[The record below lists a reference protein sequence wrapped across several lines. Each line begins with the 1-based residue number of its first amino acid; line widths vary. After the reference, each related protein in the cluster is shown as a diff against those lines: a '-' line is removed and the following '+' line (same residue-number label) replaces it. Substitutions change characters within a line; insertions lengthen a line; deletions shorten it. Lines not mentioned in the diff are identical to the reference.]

1 MTALIMW
8 IAQSIG
14 RSIDLLP
21 IRNQLNEGRTQ
32 LAQFGERVA
41 ALQHELQQA
50 ENTRADAEGQLKQ
63 ASVVLSEK
71 SESEQHL
78 LDTLGKLN
86 AERQALSDRFAT
98 LQRQFSAADGERTEL
113 AKNSDRLDRERSV
126 LKKTL
131 DRVERLRVT
140 AEDSSAR
147 GTIERGQLEL
157 ALRRLDD
164 ENKARTPL
172 LLL

>member
-8 IAQSIG
+8 IARSIA
-14 RSIDLLP
+14 RSIDLILN
-21 IRNQLNEGRTQ
+21 RNQLNEGRTQ

-41 ALQHELQQA
+41 ALPHELQQT
-50 ENTRADAEGQLKQ
+50 ENTRADAERQLKQ
-63 ASVVLSEK
+63 ASIALSEK

-78 LDTLGKLN
+78 LDTLAKLN

-113 AKNSDRLDRERSV
+113 AKNADQLDRERSV

-131 DRVERLRVT
+131 DRVER
-140 AEDSSAR
+140 AR
-147 GTIERGQLEL
+147 H
-157 ALRRLDD
+157 RLDD
-164 ENKARTPL
+164 ENKARTFL